1 MEGYML
7 FTCGVVCG
15 IIGSY
20 LVSDLV
26 FAPTQ
31 QVEDED

>member
-1 MEGYML
+1 MEGYVV

-15 IIGSY
+15 ILVSY

-26 FAPTQ
+26 FSQAQ

>member
-7 FTCGVVCG
+7 FTCGVICG
-15 IIGSY
+15 ILGSY
-20 LVSDLV
+20 FVSDLV
-26 FAPTQ
+26 FPPSQ